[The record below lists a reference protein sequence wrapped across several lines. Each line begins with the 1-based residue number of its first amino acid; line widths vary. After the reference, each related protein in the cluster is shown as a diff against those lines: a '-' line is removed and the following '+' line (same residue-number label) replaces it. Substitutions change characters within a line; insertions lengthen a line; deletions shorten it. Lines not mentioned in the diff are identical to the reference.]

1 MHCALVSV
9 VSDLRVGD
17 CVGGR
22 VCHVSLVG
30 MAAIGKMAIRSIV
43 LSSRFGLFH
52 LGKRTANKSVKFFNF
67 FWPPPSPP
75 PARPPTPYTWC
86 TCDIDDYAC

>member
-43 LSSRFGLFH
+43 LSSRFGLFI
-52 LGKRTANKSVKFFNF
+52 LANGQ
-67 FWPPPSPP
+67 
-75 PARPPTPYTWC
+75 PTSLLSF
-86 TCDIDDYAC
+86 